1 LTDEAKAAGADYRET
16 LTGFKWIGNAAMDYE
31 RTTGGRFV
39 MGYEEALGYSIG
51 PLVRDKDGVSACLIF
66 ADLVLWNRAR
76 GRSVLDHLDD
86 IYRRVGLFV
95 TEQVSIT
102 KPGSE
107 GLAQIKQAMD
117 RFRKQPPK
125 DIAGHAVDQVVDLA
139 KGEGGLPPSDV
150 LVFKLE
156 GGRRVIMRPSGT
168 EPKLK
173 SYYEVRVPVAAGE
186 AMETARARGVAELA
200 ELRDAHQKQI

>member
-1 LTDEAKAAGADYRET
+1 
-16 LTGFKWIGNAAMDYE
+16 
-31 RTTGGRFV
+31 
-39 MGYEEALGYSIG
+39 
-51 PLVRDKDGVSACLIF
+51 
-66 ADLVLWNRAR
+66 
-76 GRSVLDHLDD
+76 VLDHLDD

-102 KPGSE
+102 KPGAE
-107 GLAQIKQAMD
+107 GIAEIKKVMD
-117 RFRKQPPK
+117 RVRAQPPK
-125 DIAGHAVDQVVDLA
+125 AIAGHAVEKVLDLV

-173 SYYEVRVPVAAGE
+173 SYYEVRVPVATGE
-186 AMETARARGVAELA
+186 PIADARTRGNAELA
-200 ELRDAHQKQI
+200 ELRDAHQKSLQ